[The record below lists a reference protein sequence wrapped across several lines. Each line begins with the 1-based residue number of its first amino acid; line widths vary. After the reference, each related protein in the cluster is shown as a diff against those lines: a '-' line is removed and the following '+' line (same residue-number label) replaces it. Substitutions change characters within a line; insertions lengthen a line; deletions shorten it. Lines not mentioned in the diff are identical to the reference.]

1 MSLNP
6 PPLRMSLLDRLID
19 EAPELSFDPPRSRAE
34 ELRAI
39 RETFRRDIEAILNTR
54 RRCLSPPPALRAL
67 KAALPYFGVPD
78 LVGMLLATQRER
90 VELLRSLEETIRTFE
105 PRFHSVELSLV
116 QARDPLDRV
125 LRIRIEAVTQIEH
138 ALGPI
143 VLETALDPA
152 TRTFSVTE
160 RDDV

>member
-1 MSLNP
+1 VSP
-6 PPLRMSLLDRLID
+6 TPSPLRMSLLDRLID
-19 EAPELSFDPPRSRAE
+19 EAPDLSFDPPRSRTE
-34 ELRAI
+34 ELRVI

-54 RRCLSPPPALRAL
+54 RRCLSPPAELRAL
-67 KAALPYFGVPD
+67 KAALPYCGVSD
-78 LVGMLLATQRER
+78 LVGMSLATQQER
-90 VELLRSLEETIRTFE
+90 ASLLHSLEEAIRTFE
-105 PRFHSVELSLV
+105 PRFRSVELSLV

-125 LRIRIEAVTQIEH
+125 LRIRIEAVTQIEQAH
-138 ALGPI
+138 GPI